1 MAKATFTNKQLCE
14 AWAKQATATPKGT
27 RGNVVADLMVGMN
40 IDPDDDLAFR
50 KVYNNVTQRKKQLTS
65 HKTKP
70 LTFPELEP
78 GKKGARR
85 TDEQMDEIFGPFGR
99 LGRKD
104 LECAIE
110 TAASLGVSMPATEL
124 VRDMIED
131 VFLNK
136 A

>member
-1 MAKATFTNKQLCE
+1 
-14 AWAKQATATPKGT
+14 
-27 RGNVVADLMVGMN
+27 
-40 IDPDDDLAFR
+40 
-50 KVYNNVTQRKKQLTS
+50 
-65 HKTKP
+65 
-70 LTFPELEP
+70 
-78 GKKGARR
+78 
-85 TDEQMDEIFGPFGR
+85 MDEIFGPFGR

-110 TAASLGVSMPATEL
+110 TAAQLGVSMPATEM